1 MPLPEPIPRPTR
13 IRSLEAPSLSLI
25 SLSFMIGYSV
35 SLLVNDANE
44 MLDRTDHAANRRS
57 IFQGAL
63 TMHLV
68 ETQTDQRLTLDC
80 RAANRAADL
89 FDRNSLLGF
98 SSLLGHDPAPYSSE
112 ALPEAA
118 RRA

>member
-1 MPLPEPIPRPTR
+1 
-13 IRSLEAPSLSLI
+13 
-25 SLSFMIGYSV
+25 MIGYSV

-57 IFQGAL
+57 VFQGTL

-68 ETQTDQRLTLDC
+68 ETQTHQRLTLDC

-89 FDRNSLLGF
+89 FR
-98 SSLLGHDPAPYSSE
+98 P
-112 ALPEAA
+112 
-118 RRA
+118 